1 MHNRINRQTRSIRL
15 PRGLGGICP
24 ALAGVCSLL
33 LGAPWGGG
41 SYKSD
46 VPQNL
51 SLCDIYQR
59 SRNQS
64 VRRGATKV
72 TEGVYEIEAGKFS
85 NPRRE
90 VAVYKAGEFR
100 CPNCGKLLCCVS
112 GSGLARGL
120 SIRCRCHTEVW
131 IEYGGAAD

>member
-1 MHNRINRQTRSIRL
+1 MHNRINRQTRSMRPAHCMVIYVRRCRGCMVSSL
-15 PRGLGGICP
+15 AYRGEGRRKIDAPRNQSI
-24 ALAGVCSLL
+24 
-33 LGAPWGGG
+33 
-41 SYKSD
+41 
-46 VPQNL
+46 
-51 SLCDIYQR
+51 CDIYQR

-72 TEGVYEIEAGKFS
+72 TEGVCDIEAGKIS

-112 GSGLARGL
+112 GGGLARGL

>member
-1 MHNRINRQTRSIRL
+1 MHNRINRQTRSMRL
-15 PRGLGGICP
+15 PRGMVIYVRRCRGCMVSSLAYRGEGGQRKTD
-24 ALAGVCSLL
+24 A
-33 LGAPWGGG
+33 
-41 SYKSD
+41 
-46 VPQNL
+46 PQNL

-59 SRNQS
+59 TRNQS

-72 TEGVYEIEAGKFS
+72 TEGVCDIEAGKIS

-112 GSGLARGL
+112 GGGLARGL

>member
-1 MHNRINRQTRSIRL
+1 MRL

-24 ALAGVCSLL
+24 ALAGVCSPRLS
-33 LGAPWGGG
+33 APWGGG

-46 VPQNL
+46 APQNPG
-51 SLCDIYQR
+51 LCDIYQR

-72 TEGVYEIEAGKFS
+72 TEGVFDIEAGKIS

>member
-1 MHNRINRQTRSIRL
+1 MSGAAVGIWAL
-15 PRGLGGICP
+15 P
-24 ALAGVCSLL
+24 GV
-33 LGAPWGGG
+33 PRGGG
-41 SYKSD
+41 SYKLTYPEAEGYS
-46 VPQNL
+46 
-51 SLCDIYQR
+51 DIYQR
-59 SRNQS
+59 SRNHS

-72 TEGVYEIEAGKFS
+72 TEGVCDIEAGKIS

>member
-1 MHNRINRQTRSIRL
+1 MS
-15 PRGLGGICP
+15 G
-24 ALAGVCSLL
+24 AAVGVWLL

-41 SYKSD
+41 QRKTD
-46 VPQNL
+46 APQNL

-59 SRNQS
+59 SRNDS

-72 TEGVYEIEAGKFS
+72 TEGVCDIEAGKIS
-85 NPRRE
+85 SPRRE
-90 VAVYKAGEFR
+90 VAVYKAGEIR

>member
-1 MHNRINRQTRSIRL
+1 MHNRISRQTRSMRP

-24 ALAGVCSLL
+24 APAGVCSLL

-46 VPQNL
+46 VSQNL

-72 TEGVYEIEAGKFS
+72 TEGVCDIEPGKIS

-100 CPNCGKLLCCVS
+100 CPNCGKLLCCGS
-112 GSGLARGL
+112 SSGLARGL

>member
-1 MHNRINRQTRSIRL
+1 MRL
-15 PRGLGGICP
+15 SRGLGGICP
-24 ALAGVCSLL
+24 ALPWVYGLLSGV
-33 LGAPWGGG
+33 PWGGG

-72 TEGVYEIEAGKFS
+72 TEGVCDIEAGKIS

-100 CPNCGKLLCCVS
+100 CPNCGKLLCRSSS
-112 GSGLARGL
+112 GGLARGL

>member
-1 MHNRINRQTRSIRL
+1 MHNRINRQKRLIRL
-15 PRGLGGICP
+15 SRGMVIYVRRWCGYM
-24 ALAGVCSLL
+24 VSLR
-33 LGAPWGGG
+33 GTPWGGG
-41 SYKSD
+41 IYKSD

-72 TEGVYEIEAGKFS
+72 TEGVCDIESEKIS

>member
-1 MHNRINRQTRSIRL
+1 MRRS
-15 PRGLGGICP
+15 RGLGGICP
-24 ALAGVCSLL
+24 ALAGACSLL

-41 SYKSD
+41 QRKTD
-46 VPQNL
+46 APRNL

-72 TEGVYEIEAGKFS
+72 TEGVCDIEAGKIS

-100 CPNCGKLLCCVS
+100 CPNCGKLLCCGSS
-112 GSGLARGL
+112 GGVARGL

>member
-1 MHNRINRQTRSIRL
+1 MVS
-15 PRGLGGICP
+15 
-24 ALAGVCSLL
+24 AGRTA
-33 LGAPWGGG
+33 GRGG

-46 VPQNL
+46 APQNL

-72 TEGVYEIEAGKFS
+72 TEGVCDIEAGKIS

-112 GSGLARGL
+112 GSGFARGL

-131 IEYGGAAD
+131 IEYGGAVD

>member
-1 MHNRINRQTRSIRL
+1 MVSL
-15 PRGLGGICP
+15 P
-24 ALAGVCSLL
+24 
-33 LGAPWGGG
+33 GAPWGGRGG
-41 SYKSD
+41 SYKLTHPEAQGYS
-46 VPQNL
+46 
-51 SLCDIYQR
+51 DIYPR
-59 SRNQS
+59 PRNQS

-72 TEGVYEIEAGKFS
+72 TEGVCDIEAGKIS

-112 GSGLARGL
+112 GGGLARGL
-120 SIRCRCHTEVW
+120 SIRCRRCHAEIW

>member
-1 MHNRINRQTRSIRL
+1 MSGAAVGAW
-15 PRGLGGICP
+15 P
-24 ALAGVCSLL
+24 L
-33 LGAPWGGG
+33 LGRAVGEGRRKIDAPR
-41 SYKSD
+41 SQS
-46 VPQNL
+46 V
-51 SLCDIYQR
+51 CDIYQR

-72 TEGVYEIEAGKFS
+72 TEGVCDIEAEKIS

-90 VAVYKAGEFR
+90 VAIYKAGEFR

-131 IEYGGAAD
+131 IEYGSADADRL

>member
-1 MHNRINRQTRSIRL
+1 MRL
-15 PRGLGGICP
+15 SRGLGGICP
-24 ALAGVCSLL
+24 ALAGVYGLC

-41 SYKSD
+41 SYKTD
-46 VPQNL
+46 APQNL
-51 SLCDIYQR
+51 SLCYIYQR

-72 TEGVYEIEAGKFS
+72 TEGVCDIEAGKIS
-85 NPRRE
+85 SPRRE

-100 CPNCGKLLCCVS
+100 CPNCGKLLCCGS

>member
-1 MHNRINRQTRSIRL
+1 MSGAAVGAWAPHGRTVGRGVATNRRTHRAK
-15 PRGLGGICP
+15 GI
-24 ALAGVCSLL
+24 A
-33 LGAPWGGG
+33 
-41 SYKSD
+41 
-46 VPQNL
+46 
-51 SLCDIYQR
+51 IYTNAHEIILR
-59 SRNQS
+59 EK
-64 VRRGATKV
+64 VATKV
-72 TEGVYEIEAGKFS
+72 TEGVCDIEAEKIS

-112 GSGLARGL
+112 GGGLARGL

>member
-1 MHNRINRQTRSIRL
+1 MRPPRCVVIYTRRCRGCMVSAWAHRGEGVAEKQTRPEAQGHS
-15 PRGLGGICP
+15 
-24 ALAGVCSLL
+24 
-33 LGAPWGGG
+33 
-41 SYKSD
+41 
-46 VPQNL
+46 
-51 SLCDIYQR
+51 DIYPR

-72 TEGVYEIEAGKFS
+72 TEGVCDIESGKIS

-100 CPNCGKLLCCVS
+100 CPNCGKLLCCGSS
-112 GSGLARGL
+112 GGVARGL

>member
-1 MHNRINRQTRSIRL
+1 MVSAWAYRGEGVAENRRTPKPKPMRYIPTLTKS
-15 PRGLGGICP
+15 
-24 ALAGVCSLL
+24 VCE
-33 LGAPWGGG
+33 
-41 SYKSD
+41 K
-46 VPQNL
+46 
-51 SLCDIYQR
+51 
-59 SRNQS
+59 
-64 VRRGATKV
+64 GATKV
-72 TEGVYEIEAGKFS
+72 TEGVCDIEAEKIS

>member
-1 MHNRINRQTRSIRL
+1 MTYPEAEGYS
-15 PRGLGGICP
+15 
-24 ALAGVCSLL
+24 
-33 LGAPWGGG
+33 
-41 SYKSD
+41 
-46 VPQNL
+46 
-51 SLCDIYQR
+51 DIYQR
-59 SRNQS
+59 SRNHS

-72 TEGVYEIEAGKFS
+72 TEGVCDIEAGKIS

-100 CPNCGKLLCCVS
+100 CPNCGKLLCRGSS
-112 GSGLARGL
+112 GGLARGL